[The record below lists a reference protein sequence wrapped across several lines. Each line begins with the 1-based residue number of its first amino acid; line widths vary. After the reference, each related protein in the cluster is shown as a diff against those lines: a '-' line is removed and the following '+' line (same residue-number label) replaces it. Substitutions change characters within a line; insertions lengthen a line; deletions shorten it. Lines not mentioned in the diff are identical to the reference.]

1 MNIFRNSSKNKEKG
15 TEITKKRTLIG
26 MRVPRDYFRTTGA
39 GESDIQIHAGSY
51 HLALKEAGIERFNIM
66 TYSSIMPGIAREI
79 PRPDSVN
86 NMEHGAV
93 METITAAASATK
105 GKRATA
111 GIIYGWL
118 YDRQSGKRYGGLVCE
133 YNGNLSEK
141 EVAKS
146 LRMSLDELYFNGFS
160 EKFELKEIELTT
172 KSIVPKKKYGTALVA
187 ICFVNYEV
195 PMLG

>member
-1 MNIFRNSSKNKEKG
+1 MKCLFRNRNTKNDAP
-15 TEITKKRTLIG
+15 KRTLIG
-26 MRVPRDYFRTTGA
+26 MRVPRDYFKTTGV

-79 PRPDSVN
+79 SKPE

-93 METITAAASATK
+93 METITAVSSTTK
-105 GKRATA
+105 GKRASA

-118 YDRQSGKRYGGLVCE
+118 YDKKTGVRYGGLVCE

-160 EKFELKEIELTT
+160 EQFELKEIELTT
-172 KSIVPKKKYGTALVA
+172 KSIVPKKKFGTALVA

-195 PMLG
+195 PVLD

>member
-1 MNIFRNSSKNKEKG
+1 MRCLFRNKSKTENNEKEK
-15 TEITKKRTLIG
+15 RVLIG
-26 MRVPRDYFRTTGA
+26 MRVPKDYFKTTGV

-66 TYSSIMPGIAREI
+66 SYSSILPGIAKEI
-79 PRPDSVN
+79 SRPEN
-86 NMEHGAV
+86 LEHGAV
-93 METITAAASATK
+93 LESITAVASTTK

-118 YDRQSGKRYGGLVCE
+118 YDKKTGLKYGGLVCE

-141 EVAKS
+141 EVGKS

-160 EKFELKEIELTT
+160 EQYELKEINLTT

-195 PMLG
+195 PVF

>member
-1 MNIFRNSSKNKEKG
+1 MNNFLFKQKTTTVAAANSAP
-15 TEITKKRTLIG
+15 KKILIG
-26 MRVPRDYFRTTGA
+26 MRVPRDYFKTTGV

-66 TYSSIMPGIAREI
+66 TYSSIMPGTAREI
-79 PRPDSVN
+79 SRP
-86 NMEHGAV
+86 EGLTHGAV

-118 YDRQSGKRYGGLVCE
+118 YDKITGVRYGGLVCE
-133 YNGNLSEK
+133 YNGNMSEK
-141 EVAKS
+141 EVSKS
-146 LRMSLDELYFNGFS
+146 LRMSLDELYFNGFL
-160 EKFELKEIELTT
+160 EQYELKEINLTT
-172 KSIVPKKKYGTALVA
+172 RSVVPKKKFGTALVA

-195 PMLG
+195 PMLE